1 MSSVSRVLS
10 LSRNRQTVRKFAD
23 RHVPPALVS
32 RVIEC
37 GRHAPSAREDQ
48 PWRFVVV
55 QDTLTRHRL
64 ASAAFNA
71 DLIRTAPVIV
81 VGCAKVHSNIAG
93 SGRPS
98 HPIDLAAATQ
108 AMALAAADM
117 SLASAWI
124 TGFREGKVR
133 EVLGIPSDIPVV
145 TLLALGYPDGFR
157 PLPGRRSPDEV
168 VVWDRWEGT
177 VTG

>member
-10 LSRNRQTVRKFAD
+10 LSRNRQAVRRFAD
-23 RHVPPALVS
+23 RRVPADLVS
-32 RVIEC
+32 RILEC

-48 PWRFVVV
+48 PWRFIVV
-55 QDTLTRHRL
+55 QDAMTRHRL
-64 ASAAFNA
+64 APAVFSA
-71 DLIRTAPVIV
+71 DLVRTAPVIL
-81 VGCAKVHSNIAG
+81 VGCARVHSNIAG

-98 HPIDLAAATQ
+98 HPVDLASATQ
-108 AMALAAADM
+108 AMVLAAADM

-124 TGFREGKVR
+124 TGFREAMVK
-133 EVLGIPSDIPVV
+133 EVLGIPHDVPVV

-157 PLPGRRSPDEV
+157 PLPDRRASDDV
-168 VVWDRWEGT
+168 VVWDRWDGT